1 FDNAGLAKT
10 LTKPAQTVR
19 HRIRQSCI
27 EESDHRHLLL
37 RAGREWGRNR
47 RAAEQRDE
55 LASFHCP
62 MPPVLRTERITH
74 LGTWATSGY
83 VTRSSATPSVK
94 PIASVAGVPVA
105 VRRSRSCQTLVSYGV
120 TAAVDAARCG
130 VACSVGYVAAGG
142 RRPRRAL
149 GFSAAKRERHR
160 TQYCGPTDNPKHNEL
175 FHSVLHLDNRAS
187 CYLRPSFLLAM
198 SGHAGPIQMDLGV
211 TPVVQR
217 ISSAQAAPLATGR
230 RASPAHF
237 SVTHPP

>member
-1 FDNAGLAKT
+1 MSALGHKQTTDLTSWGRGCPLCPESGQMDKT
-10 LTKPAQTVR
+10 LWYVCFVLQAAVSNRSKPGRRPARAVDRPYSPPNGRESLRCRLRQCRKPAQTVR

-74 LGTWATSGY
+74 LGTEATRGY

-160 TQYCGPTDNPKHNEL
+160 TQYCGPTDNPKHNE
-175 FHSVLHLDNRAS
+175 
-187 CYLRPSFLLAM
+187 
-198 SGHAGPIQMDLGV
+198 
-211 TPVVQR
+211 
-217 ISSAQAAPLATGR
+217 
-230 RASPAHF
+230 
-237 SVTHPP
+237 